1 MTCCQKCFWKS
12 RPTESWRL
20 ERLLPHHSSWPCSIA
35 SRSLAGKAATCPGGV
50 DRGSLDSESGCMLV
64 ATRFQDVAVAALPA
78 CSSQLHLAVKQLHR
92 QLDRECRFT
101 ALGPE
106 LLSKLKSLTLHM
118 QDL

>member
-1 MTCCQKCFWKS
+1 MLLEIETDGELAS
-12 RPTESWRL
+12 RAAVA
-20 ERLLPHHSSWPCSIA
+20 SSFFMALFHA

-50 DRGSLDSESGCMLV
+50 DRGSLDSASGCMLV

-78 CSSQLHLAVKQLHR
+78 CSAQLHLAVKQLHR